1 MQFIWDIKVHK
12 CTLLVTALFC
22 RTKLGARAA
31 AVLTKAV
38 LGAELATRRS
48 CLAVLAKDV
57 GTGSS
62 HVIAGSN
69 RAVTGPS
76 AVMAEISGL
85 TRRLAVGAREAWQTL
100 PIAGPGVGS
109 QLLPAQLQSWPYV
122 LGVQA

>member
-1 MQFIWDIKVHK
+1 M
-12 CTLLVTALFC
+12 TALFC

-48 CLAVLAKDV
+48 CPAVLAKDV

-62 HVIAGSN
+62 HVIAASN
-69 RAVTGPS
+69 MTVAVPS
-76 AVMAEISGL
+76 AVLAEVSGL
-85 TRRLAVGAREAWQTL
+85 TRRLAVGAREPWQTL

-122 LGVQA
+122 LGVLA